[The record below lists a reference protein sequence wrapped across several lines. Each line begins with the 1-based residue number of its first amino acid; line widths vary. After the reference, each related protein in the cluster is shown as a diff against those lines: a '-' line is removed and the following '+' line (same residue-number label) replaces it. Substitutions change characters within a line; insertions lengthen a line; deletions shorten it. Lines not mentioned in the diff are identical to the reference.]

1 MQDLIIRI
9 ATLTDIAQLRILE
22 QGVIIAERPYDS
34 TLKDDPLQY
43 YNLEELITSSSSEVF
58 VAEKDGKLIAS
69 GYARIQPTKQYT
81 KHAHYAYLGFMY
93 VQPEFRGQGLNQ
105 KIMDALKSWTK
116 EQGLTEMRLE
126 VYVDNAP
133 AIRAYE
139 KYGFKKSLV
148 EMRMGLE

>member
-1 MQDLIIRI
+1 MEEIIIRT
-9 ATLTDIAQLRILE
+9 ATLADTEQLRIME

-34 TLKDDPLQY
+34 TLKNDPLQY
-43 YNLEELITSSSSEVF
+43 NNLEELITSSSSEVF

-69 GYARIQPTKQYT
+69 GYARIQPTKHYT
-81 KHAHYAYLGFMY
+81 KHDQFAYLGFMY
-93 VQPEFRGQGLNQ
+93 VQPEFRGQGVNQ

-126 VYVDNAP
+126 VYVENAP